1 MTERVYPDDVAGPFP
16 VPPTAF
22 VDRQGRNITIRA
34 YDAGEG
40 YTDDERPTGSEVR
53 AVDGTEDS
61 RPPEFRALVEMYDAF
76 DSADRAQGLPPGRTS
91 AIRRWLDTVL
101 ASECFNVIAWHED
114 DAVGHATL
122 VPDADGCAYELA
134 IFVLQTHQSAGT
146 GTCLLETLL
155 GYGAVNGVER
165 VWLTVERWNRAAV
178 SLYEQTGFETT
189 NAESFELEMA
199 LKLGSE
205 SVPNGHDKATNS
217 DVGGNSFESES

>member
-16 VPPTAF
+16 VPPAAF
-22 VDRQGRNITIRA
+22 VDREGRDITIRP
-34 YDAGEG
+34 YDTGELCTG
-40 YTDDERPTGSEVR
+40 DERPTGAESR

-61 RPPEFRALVEMYDAF
+61 RPPEFEALVEMYDAF

-122 VPDADGCAYELA
+122 VPDADGSAYELA
-134 IFVLQTHQSAGT
+134 IFVLQTHQSAGI

-155 GYGAVNGVER
+155 GYGAVNGVKR

-205 SVPNGHDKATNS
+205 SVPNDHHKETNS
-217 DVGGNSFESES
+217 DVDGNSFES